1 MKLHSSGR
9 CGNAGLTLDHS
20 ALLDEAVTDFLD
32 LDGDAMFITQ
42 SDDLSSR

>member
-1 MKLHSSGR
+1 MKLHASGR

-20 ALLDEAVTDFLD
+20 ALLDETVADFLY
-32 LDGDAMFITQ
+32 LDGHAVFITQ